1 MKTHTWVL
9 LLNPHPTCPIPH
21 AAWSLEDTVLDDSV
35 LEACQVLHY
44 NVNEAGYQAC
54 EDSNEG
60 TDNPALDLHC
70 PESLDR
76 DGEQGTKVST
86 ASRNLLCTALVLV
99 DSRAATTRSM

>member
-1 MKTHTWVL
+1 M
-9 LLNPHPTCPIPH
+9 P
-21 AAWSLEDTVLDDSV
+21 LEDTVLDDSV

-44 NVNEAGYQAC
+44 DVNEAGYQAC

-76 DGEQGTKVST
+76 GGKHGALKGGHCSWHLLCWQIHGLLPHTVQSSAFSPNLLIT
-86 ASRNLLCTALVLV
+86 ASSQCFT
-99 DSRAATTRSM
+99 DD